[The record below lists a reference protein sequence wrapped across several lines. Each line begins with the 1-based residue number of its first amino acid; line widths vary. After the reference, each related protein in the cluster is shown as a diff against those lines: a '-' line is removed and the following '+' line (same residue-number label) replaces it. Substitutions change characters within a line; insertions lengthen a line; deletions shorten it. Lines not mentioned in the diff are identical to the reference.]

1 MYNINPKNM
10 KAEFTTKKIML
21 DLFDP
26 DLEKMVTEEAEQRI
40 FKEPQLLENERI
52 FEVASA
58 YHKPKQNDICIIP
71 FHGIEI
77 DNRTLLKIAHSF
89 GIGKTQIKTW
99 KDSNNKYQYS
109 LPYDSK
115 NGFWEEEKEVFKTVE
130 NDLAYEPAYCYGYT
144 IFEGGNQIIHN
155 KPIS

>member
-1 MYNINPKNM
+1 MENKNYR
-10 KAEFTTKKIML
+10 TKKIML

-26 DLEKMVTEEAEQRI
+26 DLEKMVTEEAEQII

-52 FEVASA
+52 FEVGSA